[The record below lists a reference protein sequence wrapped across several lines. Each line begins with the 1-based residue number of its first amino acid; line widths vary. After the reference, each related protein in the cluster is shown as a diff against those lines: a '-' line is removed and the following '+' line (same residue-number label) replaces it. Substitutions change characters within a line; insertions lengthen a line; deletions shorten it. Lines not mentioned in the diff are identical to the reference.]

1 GLDVRIVVPDVSDVR
16 LVKWASRSYYKDL
29 LEAGVRVYEYRGPML
44 HAKALLV
51 DTDYVSV
58 GTANLDTRSLRLSFE
73 VGCFFASRALNQELL
88 QWFEGLRLDS
98 REVTLDELRSAPM
111 PRKLLESVAH
121 LLSPL
126 L

>member
-1 GLDVRIVVPDVSDVR
+1 
-16 LVKWASRSYYKDL
+16 VKWASRSYYKDL
-29 LEAGVRVYEYRGPML
+29 LEAGVKVYEYQGPML

-73 VGCFFASRALNQELL
+73 VGCFFASTRLNQELL
-88 QWFEGLRLDS
+88 QWFHDLRADS
-98 REVTLDELRSAPM
+98 KLITTGELQKAPVI
-111 PRKLLESVAH
+111 RKLLESIAH

>member
-1 GLDVRIVVPDVSDVR
+1 MR
-16 LVKWASRSYYKDL
+16 LRFGSS
-29 LEAGVRVYEYRGPML
+29 AGVRVYEYQGPML

-51 DTDYVSV
+51 DGDSVSV

-73 VGCFFASRALNQELL
+73 VGCFFASRAMNDKLFAWFQELASDSVL
-88 QWFEGLRLDS
+88 VTKKALR
-98 REVTLDELRSAPM
+98 TAPVS
-111 PRKLLESVAH
+111 RKLLESVAH